1 MIPILYKQT
10 ETNFGHLGLGQ
21 LAEARS
27 CVVTEERNGIYELE
41 LLYPA
46 TGLLFSELKNGAI
59 IKAKPNDTSTDQK
72 FAIYSVGKVTNG
84 VVTIKAHHCSY
95 DLMGNP
101 LKSDILKGNR
111 TPGAA
116 MTEILGKTV
125 HPHTFT
131 AWSDISS
138 VVNYELKVPALA
150 REALGGMEGSI
161 LDRFK
166 GEFEFDNDTIKLHK
180 VRGKDNGVI
189 VAYGKNIV
197 TAEQEESIN
206 ETYTSIYPFAQI
218 NSGDGGTTL
227 ITLPEYILN
236 SENAG
241 AYRVNNT
248 LMQDFSYDETVKDVA
263 TLRTAAQSYL
273 DNNKLGVPKVNLIV
287 SFANLWQTENYK
299 DVAMLERVSLCD
311 TVSVYFDPLQIN
323 VKAKVI
329 RTVFNTLLERY
340 DEIELG
346 EPSTNLAS
354 QIGDVEQRL
363 DEKIDGNKWLEDAYN
378 DLTNT
383 LNSAPP
389 GNIVIYPSLSNP
401 QEILIMDTNNID
413 TARNVWRWNAGG
425 LGHSK
430 TGYKGL
436 YTLGMTYDGKIVADM
451 ITTGILKAIDIVGV
465 TITGSAAYLDTLYS
479 SFMPPLPLPQYREI
493 LQIGGGVGFSISAKK
508 DSKPYPA
515 LQMRMNTTGD
525 LGMAIEAVNENT
537 GVVNPDKV
545 IRISP
550 HAGVTTPIVQSI
562 GWVAIATPSGGKVSC
577 ITAES
582 WDTPSLVYIDILA
595 KAHVSM
601 SSALIKQDIE
611 KFSDSKT
618 AEKYTAKQM
627 IKTVE
632 VFSYRLKQDVE
643 TAFHEDD
650 EDKKDDDKESKKKA
664 YVSFDKKMGFIA
676 ETLPPELRA
685 DDLMAMD
692 MQKTIMWL
700 WQYARENEE
709 DKAVQDKRIDD
720 LEELLYATINEL
732 EQERNK
738 LTKLQAILKK
748 IRKGLRKI
756 GFTKITD

>member
-125 HPHTFT
+125 HPHKFT

-180 VRGKDNGVI
+180 ARGKDNGVI

-227 ITLPEYILN
+227 VTLPEYILN
-236 SENAG
+236 SENAS

-263 TLRTAAQSYL
+263 TLRAAAQAYL

-311 TVSVYFDPLQIN
+311 TVSVYFDPLQIS

-451 ITTGILKAIDIVGV
+451 ITTGTLKAIDIIGV
-465 TITGSAAYLDTLYS
+465 TIRGSAAYLDTLYS
-479 SFMPPLPLPQYREI
+479 SFLPPLPMPQYREI
-493 LQIGGGVGFSISAKK
+493 LQIGGGVGFSLSAKK
-508 DSKPYPA
+508 DAKPYPA
-515 LQMRMNTTGD
+515 LQIRMNTNGD
-525 LGMAIEAVNENT
+525 LGLAIEAVNEST
-537 GVVNPDKV
+537 GVVNQDMV
-545 IRISP
+545 IRLSP
-550 HAGVTTPIVQSI
+550 YAGVESPLDYSNGWKYIGSSPDGLVAFIDFTT
-562 GWVAIATPSGGKVSC
+562 WKSGGGSQIRYVPARAKSWE
-577 ITAES
+577 TA
-582 WDTPSLVYIDILA
+582 
-595 KAHVSM
+595 
-601 SSALIKQDIE
+601 SSATLKQDIE
-611 KFSDSKT
+611 KLADSILY
-618 AEKYTAKQM
+618 EQFTAKHL
-627 IKTVE
+627 IKDVE
-632 VFSYRLKQDVE
+632 VFAYRLIQDAE
-643 TAFHEDD
+643 QMKL
-650 EDKKDDDKESKKKA
+650 DKNI
-664 YVSFDKKMGFIA
+664 GFIA
-676 ETLPPELRA
+676 ELLPSLLRSDSGDIA
-685 DDLMAMD
+685 TVDLY
-692 MQKTIMWL
+692 KTSAWL

-709 DKAVQDKRIDD
+709 DKAVQNSRIDA
-720 LEELLYATINEL
+720 LEELLFDTVQEL
-732 EQERNK
+732 EQERSK
-738 LTKLQAILKK
+738 LTRLQAFMRK
-748 IRKGLRKI
+748 IRKVLRKI